1 MKKKV
6 YANEV
11 TWLLSPKIN
20 AGEQANAM
28 LHKLLGP
35 ELSDCFAAMSGGQYF
50 VWELP
55 GDGWQAMSELSGTDK
70 DAADMALSAIGS
82 EVRAKFKD
90 TNLADTILELPSPRE
105 DYVFCRRLPDGTF
118 QVMLAGW
125 GCRSFARASS
135 GHGNR
140 VMKKPEKTPVG
151 VRLSFVS
158 EGDRVPGREFL
169 FRFPYQA
176 RPGSAITGEDGYYVF
191 PSPQMPGMKIEVTDI
206 VTGRRFDLIV
216 EDGDNDHVFDV
227 TPEKTMSDDGS
238 DTSSASDRNS
248 ISNPGLN
255 SGSEPIPERPEPA
268 PNPAPAPEPSAPNPE
283 PAPIV
288 QVKACVIRDG
298 VPVAGVPVEITY
310 QGNMTRLLTDEY
322 GYVSRDCAYSAGQEV
337 SASAG
342 DKHRVQVISDGGNYF
357 LFETFSPQ
365 PPQPQPPQEDFMV
378 YVYDSSREPL
388 KNTRVFMCQGDTMIP
403 FDTDD
408 RGAFAVG
415 HDVFEIG
422 ADMTAEFDINGSE
435 AVSVPFRFEENERIY
450 HIIGQ
455 KVKNGRQRFLEI
467 LLVILAAGLLLW
479 LWPWFVAAAGAIADV
494 LLK

>member
-55 GDGWQAMSELSGTDK
+55 GDGWQAMSELSGADK
-70 DAADMALSAIGS
+70 DAADMALSAIES
-82 EVRAKFKD
+82 AVRAKCKN
-90 TNLADTILELPSPRE
+90 TNFADTILELPSPRE

-118 QVMLAGW
+118 HVMFTGW
-125 GCRSFARASS
+125 GCRSFARTSA
-135 GHGNR
+135 GHGKR
-140 VMKKPEKTPVG
+140 VMKKPEKTPVS

-158 EGDRVPGREFL
+158 DGDRVPGREFL

-176 RPGSAITGEDGYYVF
+176 RPGTATTGEDGYYAF
-191 PSPQMPGMKIEVTDI
+191 SSPQMPGMKIEVTDI
-206 VTGRRFDLIV
+206 ETGRRFDLIV
-216 EDGDNDHVFDV
+216 EDGNNDHVFDV
-227 TPEKTMSDDGS
+227 TQEKVTPPDDGS
-238 DTSSASDRNS
+238 DISSASDGNS

-255 SGSEPIPERPEPA
+255 SGSASTPERLD
-268 PNPAPAPEPSAPNPE
+268 PE

-298 VPVAGVPVEITY
+298 IPVAGVPVEIAY
-310 QGNMTRLLTDEY
+310 QGVMTRLTTDEY

-337 SASAG
+337 SASVG

-408 RGAFAVG
+408 RGAFVVG

-467 LLVILAAGLLLW
+467 LLAVLTAGLLLW
-479 LWPWFVAAAGAIADV
+479 LWPWFVASAGAIADV